1 MPKVK
6 EQDRGIRKLQEFNEI
21 LEKVTQDDK
30 ELAEYLSMMFRGNYL
45 KGFVSDYPNF
55 SSDMFNAD
63 IFVNQ
68 LTSPGLDFE
77 YKKSMQNMF
86 LHLVAL
92 HKFILKKIENGESK
106 YNSLKNDLENKLLNS
121 FIRNSDVV
129 LMDNDFDSNEYSG
142 FLDDISSVDRDFSIG
157 DSEFSDA
164 VSVFD
169 EIYDEFSDIA
179 LGFDKLKDVVPVEFS
194 EFYSFEH
201 GGKKYC
207 INSIKEMFDEYN
219 ELLTSIS
226 KEDKKE
232 LNRFINQAKSIYYD
246 SKFGECGFE
255 ARKVIECGHQNFGQ
269 VQYYSN
275 LDAEF
280 WNKLNS
286 RKIHFKSKRLNNILN
301 EVESN
306 ILSHLHIKVN
316 GENRF
321 LNPSHENIPV
331 FKNADEIHDYMK
343 KIQKFINKLNEI
355 KGFYKSDLLNYR
367 NLKSE
372 LQKYYFFFANQ
383 YSNYVSFNQMPT
395 KKDIDKLKEQFI
407 DYLSYEVPDNSDENY
422 SSILAKVTAKA
433 DRLFELIDTI
443 DKPNLEKIMKLINP
457 DIYDENQI
465 KENLGKIIQMILVSD
480 PSVEMLYQKGKFGYK
495 SLNGLIYQTPEQT
508 IEMMNLSDGQKINI
522 NERLAFYLEESTDQE
537 YLKRIIFL
545 PDYFDISIDVYNK
558 RKAKKTHHRKAK
570 KTHLRYSSEKI
581 EAENKKIAHILGIML
596 SSTSYK
602 SLEDLE
608 KSDLFNYILPEDAQF
623 EDSNIY
629 FITYAIDFLLERNK
643 DGLMLNI
650 LSKLTNS
657 SNYISKENQEEVL
670 RISKLIYSFRDLIDA
685 FYMQY
690 LENAKKSS
698 KVENTT
704 KKQRKIDELLNKTL
718 NSLIDKRVCK
728 RVIDCIFKMANSNVF
743 SENLYMLSDIINNGI
758 AAIKS
763 LPAENL
769 YKIINEILKLGISS
783 TKELELIKLV
793 FKIAKNDNQV
803 GLLTENVN
811 QVLKLTAN
819 NYNDCKYYMEEIYGI
834 SEKYKYKKVSIDIIS
849 DLLDKINTDIENNL
863 HNKLEASKSLEK
875 RDDEK
880 QNKKILTKT
889 KKRIKRNSE
898 KDQKNDFE
906 NIDKE
911 AELKSIKKA
920 ISNLLENDDEI
931 NFELEEKSGG
941 KSKLNQ
947 FVSEIADND
956 PRGVLTKNVSL
967 GLKELSFANRIA
979 YIKVIHD
986 ISQKYARG
994 DYPRSIVCLLSSDDF
1009 DTKYRKL
1016 QKKVKNLQNR
1026 EKPLKRLT
1034 DENSG
1039 KKQSKKILPKR
1050 RKNENIENDQN
1061 KKRRLRKK
1069 TI

>member
-1 MPKVK
+1 MEGVI
-6 EQDRGIRKLQEFNEI
+6 DTVRW
-21 LEKVTQDDK
+21 KVTQGNK
-30 ELAEYLSMMFRGNYL
+30 ELAEYLSMMLRDNSLNYL
-45 KGFVSDYPNF
+45 NPNF
-55 SSDMFNAD
+55 GND
-63 IFVNQ
+63 IFVKQ
-68 LTSPGLDFE
+68 LASPELNFE
-77 YKKSMQNMF
+77 YKKSMQDML

-92 HKFILKKIENGESK
+92 HKFISKKIEKGKNEYS
-106 YNSLKNDLENKLLNS
+106 SLKDDLENELLNS
-121 FIRNSDVV
+121 FIRNSDVSH
-129 LMDNDFDSNEYSG
+129 FSEIKEFEY
-142 FLDDISSVDRDFSIG
+142 
-157 DSEFSDA
+157 SEFSNA
-164 VSVFD
+164 VPVFD
-169 EIYDEFSDIA
+169 KN
-179 LGFDKLKDVVPVEFS
+179 LGNTIGFNELEDVVPVEFNQ
-194 EFYSFEH
+194 FYDFEH
-201 GGKKYC
+201 EGKKYC
-207 INSIKEMFDEYN
+207 INSLEEIFDRYKD
-219 ELLTSIS
+219 LLTSIS
-226 KEDKKE
+226 TKDKKE
-232 LNRFINQAKSIYYD
+232 LNEFIDQAKSIY
-246 SKFGECGFE
+246 
-255 ARKVIECGHQNFGQ
+255 FGQ

-275 LDAEF
+275 LDKDF

-286 RKIHFKSKRLNNILN
+286 GEIRFKSKRLNTILN
-301 EVESN
+301 EVKSN
-306 ILSHLHIKVN
+306 ILPHLRIEVN
-316 GENRF
+316 GRYRF

-331 FKNADEIHDYMK
+331 FKNTDEIHDYMK
-343 KIQKFINKLNEI
+343 MIQESINKLNEI
-355 KGFYKSDLLNYR
+355 KNFYKSDLPEYR

-383 YSNYVSFNQMPT
+383 YLSYVSFNQMP
-395 KKDIDKLKEQFI
+395 KKADVDKLKDQFI
-407 DYLSYEVPDNSDENY
+407 DYLSYEVPDESDENY
-422 SSILAKVTAKA
+422 NSILTKVTAKA
-433 DRLFELIDTI
+433 ARLSDLIYTI
-443 DKPNLEKIMKLINP
+443 DKPNLKKIMNLINP

-465 KENLGKIIQMILVSD
+465 KENLGKIILMILVSD

-495 SLNGLIYQTPEQT
+495 SLNGLIYQTPEQD

-545 PDYFDISIDVYNK
+545 PENIDISTAVYNK
-558 RKAKKTHHRKAK
+558 RKAKETHYRKAK
-570 KTHLRYSSEKI
+570 KTHRRYSSEKN
-581 EAENKKIAHILGIML
+581 EAENKKIAHVLGIML

-623 EDSNIY
+623 KDSNIY
-629 FITYAIDFLLERNK
+629 FITHAIDFLLERNK
-643 DGLMLNI
+643 DELMLNI

-670 RISKLIYSFRDLIDA
+670 RISKLIYSFRELIDA

-690 LENAKKSS
+690 LESAKKSS
-698 KVENTT
+698 IVEGTT
-704 KKQRKIDELLNKTL
+704 KKQRKIDVLLNKML
-718 NSLIDKRVCK
+718 NSLIDKRVCE
-728 RVIDCIFKMANSNVF
+728 RVIDCIFKMTNSNVF

-769 YKIINEILKLGISS
+769 YKSINKILKLGISRDR
-783 TKELELIKLV
+783 ELELIQFV

-811 QVLKLTAN
+811 LVLELTAN
-819 NYNDCKYYMEEIYGI
+819 NYNDCIYYMEKIYNI
-834 SEKYKYKKVSIDIIS
+834 SEKYNHRKVSIDDIS
-849 DLLDKINTDIENNL
+849 NSLYKINTYIENNL
-863 HNKLEASKSLEK
+863 HNKLEASKPLEK

-880 QNKKILTKT
+880 QD
-889 KKRIKRNSE
+889 KRIKRNSE

-906 NIDKE
+906 NIDKD
-911 AELKSIKKA
+911 AELKSIKDA
-920 ISNLLENDDEI
+920 ISHLLESDADI
-931 NFELEEKSGG
+931 NFELEEESGG

-947 FVSEIADND
+947 FVSEIAKND
-956 PRGVLTKNVSL
+956 PTGVLTKNVSL
-967 GLKELSFANRIA
+967 GLKEMGYADRIA

-994 DYPRSIVCLLSSDDF
+994 NYPRSIVCLLLSDDF

-1016 QKKVKNLQNR
+1016 QKKVENLQNR